1 MLEALNKQTI
11 QAEKRRKGNLIIM
24 AHSVCLE
31 QGLLD
36 ESMLPTLESGCASI
50 KDSVIS
56 LLSNKPGTQHENL
69 HEEGFV
75 ELAFGFLH
83 NLMKG
88 DIEVLGYA
96 QVIPALPIE
105 GAGEE

>member
-36 ESMLPTLESGCASI
+36 ESMLPALKVVVPLLKIVLFLCFQ
-50 KDSVIS
+50 IS
-56 LLSNKPGTQHENL
+56 QAPNMKISMKKGLSNWHLVFSISSRICPSDPSIAN
-69 HEEGFV
+69 
-75 ELAFGFLH
+75 
-83 NLMKG
+83 
-88 DIEVLGYA
+88 
-96 QVIPALPIE
+96 
-105 GAGEE
+105 